1 MLSELLEKVSLFRI
15 LHRIDTDLCKQLRQ
29 KGCPYCGGPLH
40 QSNYERK
47 PRGGPE
53 TIPDEYLI
61 RQSLC
66 CGRPQCRRRTL
77 PGSCLFMGR
86 RVYWGCVILVVLT
99 FKQNRPHS
107 ASARRIQE
115 MFKISRETLKRWM
128 AYFRDEFPVSIQW
141 QRLRGRLAAT
151 VSSNQLPAGLIN
163 YFVKIFQSPQQA
175 LIGCLMFLA
184 SEPVDRRAN

>member
-66 CGRPQCRRRTL
+66 CGRAQCRRRAL

-99 FKQNRPHS
+99 FQQNRPHS

-115 MFKISRETLKRWM
+115 LFTISRHTLKRWM
-128 AYFRDEFPVSIQW
+128 AYFRDEFPVSSKW

-184 SEPVDRRAN
+184 SQPVDRRAN